1 MKAYTFKVRESAGSK
16 VYTVTI
22 KTPQYSEATDQ
33 QRKRMFAEGE
43 DGVTIKVQGTL
54 RRRITKGVTSEAAL
68 SAEAQT
74 AWDAILNGQR
84 LITVPV
90 IDAKGMYYSPEQ
102 VAAIESQGVKMVN
115 LGPNPETEGLE
126 GIEDEN
132 GETETEE

>member
-1 MKAYTFKVRESAGSK
+1 MKTYTFKVRASAGSK
-16 VYTVTI
+16 VYNITI
-22 KTPQYSEATDQ
+22 KTPQYSEATDA

-54 RRRITKGVTSEAAL
+54 RRRIEKGINTEEAL

-84 LITVPV
+84 MVTVPV

-115 LGPNPETEGLE
+115 LGKAPETEGLE
-126 GIEDEN
+126 GIEQEPEQ
-132 GETETEE
+132 GEQA

>member
-1 MKAYTFKVRESAGSK
+1 MKTYTFKVRQESGSK
-16 VYTVTI
+16 VFNVTI

-54 RRRITKGVTSEAAL
+54 RRRIAKGVNTEAAL

-84 LITVPV
+84 LVTVPV
-90 IDAKGMYYSPEQ
+90 IDAKGVYYSPEQ

-115 LGPNPETEGLE
+115 VGPDPETEGLE
-126 GIEDEN
+126 GTEQEP
-132 GETETEE
+132 ETEQD